1 MRTYTNTHNVRV
13 EPSAYVHVVGINLGV
28 GSHVYKIIDLSDTVN
43 YPHNNASSVAIEF
56 IQIQA
61 DVSGLAEYSVC
72 FGVITNVDNITGT
85 FNCLKRWNEKKA
97 VGASVMD
104 KINFPHPGWK
114 IDLGSFLT
122 MDTDTGAQY
131 SSVATPKST
140 LNPLGGATGFGDG
153 DIAIVLMVDAG
164 TVNITVEAMYYSP
177 EE

>member
-1 MRTYTNTHNVRV
+1 MRAYTNTHNVRV
-13 EPSAYVHVVGINLGV
+13 ETSAYVHVVSNDLGI
-28 GSHVYKIIDLSDTVN
+28 GSHVYKIIDISDTIN
-43 YPHNNASSVAIEF
+43 YPHNNASSVTIEF

-61 DVSGLAEYSVC
+61 DASGLAEYSVC
-72 FGVITNVDNITGT
+72 LGVISSVDGLTGT

-114 IDLGSFLT
+114 INAGSYLT

-140 LNPLGGATGFGDG
+140 LNPSGGTSGFGEG
-153 DIAIVLMVDAG
+153 DIALVLLVDAG
-164 TVNITVEAMYYSP
+164 TVNVTVEVMYYSP